1 MKIDFKNSKYYFLTC
16 NNEKRRTHFLEE
28 FTGLDITEV
37 HPVTGIDRLLSG
49 ITGFSRMLDKAVSD
63 LKGSSFQPFVLFE
76 DDIKKYRDFPDSME
90 IPDDADLLYIGL
102 SSYGMSDFSHCHE
115 LFYKGIDDNIVRIFN
130 MLSLHG
136 IVFCS
141 IRGVLMFQKCLL
153 ESYFKNEPWD
163 ITATWFQPYM
173 NVYALRK
180 PLVYQSAD
188 LGGQEGPTKIE
199 LHSFCRANIPEYWIN
214 TKSVAL
220 LTSHPDCN
228 AIHPLR
234 M

>member
-1 MKIDFKNSKYYFLTC
+1 MKIDFLSCKYYFLTC
-16 NNEKRRTHFLEE
+16 DNPVRREHFLKE
-28 FTGLDITEV
+28 FSGLDITEV

-49 ITGFSRMLDKAVSD
+49 VTGFSRMLDLAVSQMD
-63 LKGSSFQPFVLFE
+63 RQQPFRPFVLFE

-102 SSYGMSDFSHCHE
+102 SSYGMSEFSHCHE
-115 LFYKGIDDNIVRIFN
+115 LFYKGIDANIVRIFN

-136 IVFCS
+136 IVLCS

-180 PLVYQSAD
+180 PLVYQSAE
-188 LGGQEGPTKIE
+188 LGGQESPTKIE
-199 LHSFCRANIPEYWIN
+199 LHSFCRANIPDYWIH
-214 TKSVAL
+214 TSSVAL

-228 AIHPLR
+228 AKHPLR
-234 M
+234 